1 MFLKGPDQM
10 AAVRE
15 TSLGG
20 DIVQVVIGE
29 KQEIFHLVQPDELDI
44 LLAALAIV
52 FQEHFGKIGIAHVV
66 MVSQFFYID
75 ILL

>member
-1 MFLKGPDQM
+1 M

-44 LLAALAIV
+44 LLAALTIV
-52 FQEHFGKIGIAHVV
+52 FQEHFGKIGIDNLV
-66 MVSQFFYID
+66 MLSQFFYID
-75 ILL
+75 IIL